1 MMLIERIYID
11 ASVIGG
17 CLDDEFK
24 TASNLL
30 IESVRRGKQI
40 AVVSDITLGELEM
53 APVSVKEI
61 LPSIPKEFVEYITLN
76 EEAIGLANNYLKEGV
91 INQSYFIDARHIA
104 LATISHV
111 NLLVSWNFKHMVN
124 IRLIHAYNSVNLKLG
139 YPLLEIR
146 SPWEVIE

>member
-1 MMLIERIYID
+1 MERIYID

-17 CLDDEFK
+17 CLDDEFD

-30 IESVRRGKQI
+30 IGLVRRGKHI

-53 APVSVKEI
+53 APISVKGI
-61 LPSIPKEFVEYITLN
+61 LPSIPKEFIEYIALN
-76 EEAIGLANNYLKEGV
+76 EEAIELANSYIKEGIV
-91 INQSYFIDARHIA
+91 SRSYFIDARHIA
-104 LATISHV
+104 LATIARVS
-111 NLLVSWNFKHMVN
+111 LLVSWNFKHMVN